1 MDLVTPGIGLIFWST
16 LIFLLLLIVLK
27 KYAWK
32 PVLNAV
38 KGREE
43 RIKSALESAE
53 EAREEMAKLK
63 ADNEVILKEAKEER
77 NNLIQEAR
85 SIKIKM
91 IDDAKVLAN
100 EEANKIIET
109 ARVKINSEKEA
120 AIMDLRRQV
129 AEFSVEIAEKILKK
143 KLEDTKEQRSLIER
157 SLDDLK
163 LN

>member
-16 LIFLLLLIVLK
+16 LIFLILLIVLK

-53 EAREEMAKLK
+53 EARAEMAKLK
-63 ADNEVILKEAKEER
+63 ADNEVIVKEAKEER
-77 NNLIQEAR
+77 NKLIQEAR

-91 IDDAKVLAN
+91 VDDAKVLAN

-120 AIMDLRRQV
+120 AIMDLRKQV

-143 KLEDTKEQRSLIER
+143 KLEDTKEQRSLIEK

>member
-16 LIFLLLLIVLK
+16 LIFLILLIVLK

-63 ADNEVILKEAKEER
+63 ADNEVIVKEAKEER
-77 NNLIQEAR
+77 NKLIQEAR

-120 AIMDLRRQV
+120 AIMDLRNQV

-143 KLEDTKEQRSLIER
+143 KLEDTNEQRSLIEKYM
-157 SLDDLK
+157 DDLK

>member
-143 KLEDTKEQRSLIER
+143 KLEDTREQRSLIER

>member
-16 LIFLLLLIVLK
+16 LIFLMLLIVLK
-27 KYAWK
+27 RYAWK

-53 EAREEMAKLK
+53 EAKEEMTKLK
-63 ADNEVILKEAKEER
+63 ADNEVIIKEAKEER
-77 NNLIQEAR
+77 NKLIQEAR
-85 SIKIKM
+85 TIKLKI

-109 ARVKINSEKEA
+109 ARFKINSEKAA
-120 AIMDLRRQV
+120 AIMDLRKQV

-143 KLEDTKEQRSLIER
+143 KLDNTSEQRSLIEK

>member
-16 LIFLLLLIVLK
+16 LIFLILLIVLK

-63 ADNEVILKEAKEER
+63 ADNEVIVKEAKEER

-120 AIMDLRRQV
+120 AIMDLRKQV

-143 KLEDTKEQRSLIER
+143 KLEDTKEQRSLIEK

>member
-16 LIFLLLLIVLK
+16 LIFLILLIVLK

-63 ADNEVILKEAKEER
+63 ADNEVIVKEAKEER
-77 NNLIQEAR
+77 NKLIQEAR

-120 AIMDLRRQV
+120 AIMDLRKQV

-143 KLEDTKEQRSLIER
+143 KLEDTKEQRSLIEK